1 MSWKTGLS
9 GQVGRGGRGCGTSA
23 SHICT
28 PWVAGSAVSSRCRA
42 VVPVL
47 GRPVM
52 NIGASIGIVAYSGFA
67 CQAASLDSRAVSA
80 PRSTARCA
88 LEPTGVKPASLAH
101 ESSSTASASV

>member
-1 MSWKTGLS
+1 MSA
-9 GQVGRGGRGCGTSA
+9 QVSLGGRGCGTSA

-42 VVPVL
+42 VVPVR

-52 NIGASIGIVAYSGFA
+52 KIGASIGTRAYSGFA

-88 LEPTGVKPASLAH
+88 FEPSGVSPASRAH
-101 ESSSTASASV
+101 ESSSTARPSV